1 MNLNS
6 IISSTNERTN
16 TIKRNVVYSTI
27 IRGINILISLI
38 LIPMTI
44 NYVNSELYGI
54 WLSLSSIVSWLGFLD
69 IGFGLGLRNKLTT
82 AIAFGKYKY
91 GKILVSTTYAFMTI
105 IFTIVGVVAYF
116 CCNLVNWAYL
126 LNISADY
133 NEVVIVSFQIAIIA
147 FCVRMVLQIVTNV
160 SQAFQMTALANAI
173 DMFGNI
179 LSLIF
184 VWLLTKTMA
193 PSLIYL
199 SGALC
204 LAPLVAILFANLY
217 LYLDK
222 FHVVAPSLHYARVF
236 VLKDITSLG
245 AKFFLIQIICVI
257 LYQATNFLISHYCG
271 PEQVTVYNIVYKY
284 LNVVI
289 LIISIIYSPVW
300 SALSDAFA
308 KKDYKWMQNTYRK
321 IIYILILSELLLFS
335 LIIISPLVYNFWIGS
350 AVLIPFH
357 ITLLVGIYMGIL
369 LIGNTYAMIVNG
381 MGVVKLQTYMA
392 LLQGLIYVPL
402 VLMLANVMKL
412 EGIILSLII
421 VSIPSTLSV
430 VIQVPK
436 LLNQSAKGIFLK

>member
-1 MNLNS
+1 MNFNS

-82 AIAFGKYKY
+82 AIAFDKYKY

-105 IFTIVGVVAYF
+105 IFTIVGVLAYF
-116 CCNLVNWAYL
+116 CCNFVNWAYL
-126 LNISADY
+126 LNISSDY
-133 NEVVIVSFQIAIIA
+133 NEIVTMSFQIAVIA
-147 FCVRMVLQIVTNV
+147 FCIRMILQIVTNV
-160 SQAFQMTALANAI
+160 SQAYQMTALANAI
-173 DMFGNI
+173 DMIGNI

-204 LAPLVAILFANLY
+204 LAPLVALLFANSY
-217 LYLDK
+217 LYLSR
-222 FHVVAPSLHYARVF
+222 FHAVAPSLHYVRSF

-245 AKFFLIQIICVI
+245 SKFFLIQIICVI
-257 LYQATNFLISHYCG
+257 LYQATNFIISHFCG
-271 PEQVTVYNIVYKY
+271 PEQVTVYNIAYKY
-284 LNVVI
+284 LYVVI

-300 SALSDAFA
+300 SALSDAYA
-308 KKDYKWMQNTYRK
+308 KKDYIWMQNIYRK
-321 IIYILILSELLLFS
+321 IIYILFLSESFLFT
-335 LIIISPLVYNFWIGS
+335 LIIISPLVYKVWIGNTV
-350 AVLIPFH
+350 AIPFH
-357 ITLLVGIYMGIL
+357 ITLLIGIYMGIL

-392 LLQGLIYVPL
+392 LLQGIIYIPLIFV
-402 VLMLANVMKL
+402 MANVMKL
-412 EGIILSLII
+412 EGIIISLII
-421 VSIPSTLSV
+421 VAIPSTLSV

-436 LLNQSAKGIFLK
+436 LLNQKAKGIFAK